1 MWMGAFLGSTQVKS
15 GDRKAVLAAAT
26 AVAKELDIQC
36 LVSPVVSG
44 WVGVFPS
51 NNGQDQR
58 VGEELAKRLG
68 GTVWHVLVH
77 DDDVLAYWLWHEQE
91 LVDSYCSVPGYF
103 GEEDQAEQEAMTGNP
118 TVLSQFVGGDP
129 AKLAE
134 VLARDGEHPLAQMQ
148 LDELGRITGVPNLT
162 HAYEYLK
169 EEETQGVR
177 GWSRFKEIPADRVQS
192 KAQQTRALKKQLADE
207 RKRLQQE
214 GQLLYFEERTEGTMG
229 LAYACAMN
237 EGFLVAWS
245 NYGRGVLSFAIHA
258 SPWDTPRPLTL
269 ETPGDV
275 RAVVSDA
282 SRTRFAVAGGSRV
295 RAWDVDA
302 GQWKLVADIPE
313 TDLAL
318 SVALSA
324 DGKRI
329 AHSSRLETLVREVP
343 GLRVIASCD
352 GVSCEPLA
360 FHPDGDWLVGGS
372 NRFGLIAVR
381 ENPHW
386 RPLYVGGIS
395 QPLPHVAA
403 LFQEVQEQFRKIDV
417 DEFMKQ
423 ARAQMEAMT
432 KQFGEAAGRS
442 NQGVDAE
449 EMIEKMRRQ
458 MEQSLAEQKDRL
470 QAMQEGSPRVMPTQ
484 AVERVSTAGFSRD
497 GRWLWCGTERGLR
510 VYDWASVP
518 RDAGSELRDPHW
530 KYTETFTYAVAE
542 EVDAAGLVFGGISG
556 TLYRLDLTTGQTREL
571 LKLPG
576 DVSIYLL
583 TMSADGQSLGISTRT
598 RPNSKARRKGE
609 KWGWQIWSYPQLRG
623 PLLSTA
629 D

>member
-1 MWMGAFLGSTQVKS
+1 MGAFLGSTQVKC

-26 AVAKELDIQC
+26 AVAKQLDIQC

-44 WVGVFPS
+44 WVGIFPS
-51 NNGQDQR
+51 GNGQDQR

-77 DDDVLAYWLWHEQE
+77 DDDVLAYWLWHEKE

-118 TVLSQFVGGDP
+118 TVLSQFVGGEP

-192 KAQQTRALKKQLADE
+192 KAQQTRALKKQVADE
-207 RKRLQQE
+207 LKRLQQE
-214 GQLLYFEERTEGTMG
+214 GRLLYFEERTERTVGQ
-229 LAYACAMN
+229 AYACAMN
-237 EGFLVAWS
+237 EGFLVAWTDH
-245 NYGRGVLSFAIHA
+245 GRGVVSFAIYA

-269 ETPGDV
+269 ETPADV
-275 RAVVSDA
+275 MAVVSDA
-282 SRTRFAVAGGSRV
+282 SRTRFAVPGGSRV

-302 GQWKLVADIPE
+302 GQWNLVADIPE
-313 TDLAL
+313 TDLTL

-324 DGKRI
+324 DGTRI
-329 AHSSRLETLVREVP
+329 AHSSRRETLVREVS

-352 GVSCEPLA
+352 GGYCEPLA
-360 FHPDGDWLVGGS
+360 FHPDGDWLVGGG
-372 NRFGLIAVR
+372 NRFGLIAIR

-395 QPLPHVAA
+395 QPPAQFTAA
-403 LFQEVQEQFRKIDV
+403 FQKHFRKIDV
-417 DEFMKQ
+417 DEVMKQ
-423 ARAQMEAMT
+423 ARAQMEAMI
-432 KQFGEAAGRS
+432 KQLQQTSGRS
-442 NQGVDAE
+442 QQEVDADE
-449 EMIEKMRRQ
+449 TIVEMRRQ
-458 MEQSLAEQKDRL
+458 LEQSFAEQKDQL
-470 QAMQEGSPRVMPTQ
+470 LAMHEGRTPVIPTQ
-484 AVERVSTAGFSRD
+484 AVEKVFAAGFSRD
-497 GRWLWCGTERGLR
+497 GRWLWCGTTEGIR

-518 RDAGSELRDPHW
+518 REAGSKLSDPHW
-530 KYTETFTYAVAE
+530 AYSAAYTYAVAE
-542 EVDAAGLVFGGISG
+542 EVDGAGLVFGGLSG
-556 TLYRLDLTTGQTREL
+556 TLYRLDLTTGQSREL

-583 TMSADGQSLGISTRT
+583 TMSADGQSLGISTQT
-598 RPNSKARRKGE
+598 RPNVEARQRDQ
-609 KWGWQIWSYPQLRG
+609 KWGWQIWSYPRLRG
-623 PLLSTA
+623 PFSSTA

>member
-1 MWMGAFLGSTQVKS
+1 MGAFLGSTQVKS

-77 DDDVLAYWLWHEQE
+77 DDDVLAYWLWHEKK

-103 GEEDQAEQEAMTGNP
+103 GEEDQAEQEARTGNP
-118 TVLSQFVGGDP
+118 TVLSQLVGGEP

-177 GWSRFKEIPADRVQS
+177 GWSRFKEIPADRVQT
-192 KAQQTRALKKQLADE
+192 KAQQNRALKKQLADE

-214 GQLLYFEERTEGTMG
+214 GRLLYLEERTEGTFG
-229 LAYACAMN
+229 LAYACAMH
-237 EGFLVAWS
+237 EGFFVAWS
-245 NYGRGVLSFAIHA
+245 DLRGVVSFATYA

-269 ETPGDV
+269 DMPCDV

-282 SRTRFAVAGGSRV
+282 SRTRFAVPGRSCV

-313 TDLAL
+313 ADLTL
-318 SVALSA
+318 SAALSA
-324 DGKRI
+324 DGTRI
-329 AHSSRLETLVREVP
+329 AHSSERKTLVREVS
-343 GLRVIASCD
+343 GLRVIASCNV
-352 GVSCEPLA
+352 GHREPLA
-360 FHPDGDWLVGGS
+360 FHPDGDWLVGGG
-372 NRFGLIAVR
+372 NRLGLIAIR

-386 RPLYVGGIS
+386 RPLYVGGIVR
-395 QPLPHVAA
+395 PPAEWGA
-403 LFQEVQEQFRKIDV
+403 MFQRAQEQVQKINI
-417 DEFMKQ
+417 DEVMKQ
-423 ARAQMEAMT
+423 ACAQLEAMT
-432 KQFGEAAGRS
+432 KQVRKAAGQS

-449 EMIEKMRRQ
+449 EMIEDIRRKL
-458 MEQSLAEQKDRL
+458 EQGFAEQKEQL
-470 QAMQEGSPRVMPTQ
+470 AAMHEDGTPFRSTQ
-484 AVERVSTAGFSRD
+484 AIGTVFAVGFSRD
-497 GRWLWCGTERGLR
+497 GRWLWCGTSEGLR

-518 RDAGSELRDPHW
+518 REAGSELIKPRWAD
-530 KYTETFTYAVAE
+530 YAANTYAVAE
-542 EVDAAGLVFGGISG
+542 EVDSAGLVFGGISG

-571 LKLPG
+571 LRLPG

-583 TMSADGQSLGISTRT
+583 TMSADGQSLGISTRN
-598 RPNSKARRKGE
+598 RPNVKARQKDH
-609 KWGWQIWSYPQLRG
+609 KCGWQIWSYPQLRDAFS
-623 PLLSTA
+623 STA